1 VTDNRLRDDASAGQA
16 RSDERLAALVNF
28 SADAIVLV
36 NVQGVIEWANPSTA
50 DVLGYTADDLVGL
63 HVQSVVEPEDR
74 AAWQQLVKKLFDDPS
89 TPHHGS
95 FRCRHKDGS
104 IRWTEGVARNLL
116 NEPRVGG
123 IVVYYRDVTARK
135 ATEEQLKA
143 TEDRYGHLFS
153 SAADIIF
160 EADAEGYFRFVNPQT
175 LKVFEFEPDEVIG
188 RRFTEFIRADYR
200 PQILQHYY
208 RQTTERRP
216 TSYIEFPALTKS
228 GREVWLGQNAW
239 IITDPAGNLVGMQ
252 AVARDITERRRSEEA
267 LRAAE
272 AKYRA
277 LVEQS
282 LMGVYIMQSERLVY
296 VNPKAADMLGYTQ
309 QELIDAPSSFEFVHE
324 QDRAMVRDQLARLD
338 PERLP
343 SVHMAVRGVR
353 KDRELIQVEAFCSV
367 TEFNGQR
374 AILATVHDISDRV
387 KLEDQ
392 LRQAQK
398 MEAVGR
404 LAGGIAHDF
413 NNLLTAIRGNAEL
426 MSHRVKK
433 DPAMAA
439 EVDEILHAA
448 DRAASLTRQLLAF
461 SRKQVLQPV
470 RLDLNEI
477 IQGVSRMTRR
487 IIGTDVQLRLEL
499 SDHISK
505 VLADPA
511 QVEQVLLNLIVNARD
526 AMPTGGTITVQ
537 TENVTL
543 DAQAPEI
550 VQAGIAAGQFVL
562 LSVSDDGIGMDQS
575 TQARIFEP
583 FFTTKETGRGTGL
596 GLSTV
601 YGIIR
606 QTGGA
611 ITVESERGHGA
622 SFKVYLPA
630 IAGESQ

>member
-1 VTDNRLRDDASAGQA
+1 VSGTLATD
-16 RSDERLAALVNF
+16 RLAELINF
-28 SADAIVLV
+28 SVDAVVLV
-36 NVQGVIEWANPSTA
+36 NADGVIQWANPATV
-50 DVLGYTADDLVGL
+50 DVLGHRPEDLLGVHVRDLV
-63 HVQSVVEPEDR
+63 EPIDR
-74 AAWQQLVKKLFDDPS
+74 EAWRELVARLFDDPS
-89 TPHHGS
+89 KPGRGT

-116 NEPRVGG
+116 REPRIGG
-123 IVVYYRDVTARK
+123 IVVYYRDVTDKK

-143 TEDRYGHLFS
+143 TEDRYGHLFT
-153 SAADIIF
+153 SAADVIF

-175 LKVFEFEPDEVIG
+175 LKLFGFEHDEVIG

-200 PQILQHYY
+200 PQILQHYW
-208 RQTTERRP
+208 RQTAEGRP
-216 TSYIEFPALTKS
+216 NSYVEFPAVTKS

-239 IITDPAGNLVGMQ
+239 MMLDPSGRFTGMQ
-252 AVARDITERRRSEEA
+252 AVARDITERRKAEDA
-267 LRAAE
+267 LRTAE

-282 LMGVYIMQSERLVY
+282 LMGVYILQNKRLVY
-296 VNPKAADMLGYTQ
+296 VNPKAADLLGYTQ
-309 QELIDAPSSFEFVHE
+309 QELIDAPAPVQLIHE
-324 QDRAMVRDQLARLD
+324 QDRPLVREQLNALD
-338 PERLP
+338 PETQP
-343 SVHMAVRGVR
+343 SVQLAVRGVR
-353 KDRELIQVEAFCSV
+353 KDGEVIQVEAFCSI
-367 TEFNGQR
+367 TEFGSER
-374 AILATVHDISDRV
+374 AILTTVHDISDRV
-387 KLEDQ
+387 KLEEQ

-426 MSHRVKK
+426 MSHRVAK

-470 RLDLNEI
+470 ALDINEI
-477 IQGVSRMTRR
+477 VSSVSRMARR
-487 IIGTDVQLRLEL
+487 IIGTDVQLRLDL
-499 SDHISK
+499 ARSVPQ

-526 AMPTGGTITVQ
+526 AMPSGGTIVVETGQV
-537 TENVTL
+537 VL
-543 DAQAPEI
+543 GADAPEI
-550 VQAGIAAGQFVL
+550 VQAGIAAGPFVL
-562 LSVSDDGIGMDQS
+562 LAVTDDGTGMDPA

-601 YGIIR
+601 YGIVR

-611 ITVESERGHGA
+611 ITVKSDRGKGA
-622 SFKVYLPA
+622 SFRVYLPA
-630 IAGESQ
+630 IAGEIS

>member
-1 VTDNRLRDDASAGQA
+1 M
-16 RSDERLAALVNF
+16 
-28 SADAIVLV
+28 
-36 NVQGVIEWANPSTA
+36 
-50 DVLGYTADDLVGL
+50 
-63 HVQSVVEPEDR
+63 
-74 AAWQQLVKKLFDDPS
+74 
-89 TPHHGS
+89 
-95 FRCRHKDGS
+95 
-104 IRWTEGVARNLL
+104 RWTEGVARNLL
-116 NEPRVGG
+116 QEPRVGG

-135 ATEEQLKA
+135 ATEQQLKE

-153 SAADIIF
+153 SAADVIF

-175 LKVFEFEPDEVIG
+175 LRLFEFEQDEVIG

-208 RQTTERRP
+208 RQTTEKRLN
-216 TSYIEFPALTKS
+216 SYIEFPAITKS
-228 GREVWLGQNAW
+228 GKEVWLGQNAW
-239 IITDPAGNLVGMQ
+239 IMTDTAGKLVGMQ
-252 AVARDITERRRSEEA
+252 AVARDITERRRSEDA
-267 LRAAE
+267 LRSAE

-282 LMGVYIMQSERLVY
+282 LMGVYIMQNDRLVY
-296 VNPKAADMLGYTQ
+296 VNPKAADLLGYTQ
-309 QELIDAPSSFEFVHE
+309 QEMIDAPSPYDFVHE
-324 QDRAMVRDQLARLD
+324 QDRPLVIDQLSRLD
-338 PERLP
+338 PVRAP
-343 SVHMAVRGVR
+343 SVQLAVRGVR
-353 KDRELIQVEAFCSV
+353 KDGEVIQVEAFCSV
-367 TEFNGQR
+367 TEFGSER
-374 AILATVHDISDRV
+374 AILTTVHDISDRV

-426 MSHRVKK
+426 MSHRVKT
-433 DPAMAA
+433 DPTMAA

-470 RLDLNEI
+470 ALDLNEI
-477 IQGVSRMTRR
+477 VSSVSRMARR
-487 IIGTDVQLRLEL
+487 LIGTDVQLRLDL
-499 SDHISK
+499 ARSVSQ

-526 AMPTGGTITVQ
+526 AMPSGGNITVQ
-537 TENVTL
+537 TANVRL
-543 DAQAPEI
+543 EAARPEV
-550 VQAGIAAGQFVL
+550 VQAGIAPGAFVML
-562 LSVSDDGIGMDQS
+562 AVTDDGIGMDQA

-601 YGIIR
+601 YGIVR

-611 ITVESERGHGA
+611 ITVTSERGKGA

-630 IAGESQ
+630 VAGESQ